1 VSHRTRQGLATST
14 LALAIALAACEP
26 QGTRGP
32 AGTAVDAKRPAQITA
47 FSLSPESL
55 HVDKVGMRGGAL
67 RPDGSLDLVFTA
79 TVVGPAKA
87 LYLSVANEKCDPVGG
102 FRATTSVGNE
112 PAPAE
117 LGGALELGR
126 MSGGIGVEEQGK
138 FVNADNGAVFLSPGP
153 HAVKLYAPNLG
164 TLREGSVVCA
174 YAIGTDGSVARSA
187 PFRY

>member
-1 VSHRTRQGLATST
+1 VSHRTRQGLATSI
-14 LALAIALAACEP
+14 LALAVALAACEP
-26 QGTRGP
+26 QGARGP
-32 AGTAVDAKRPAQITA
+32 VNGSVDAKGPAQITA

-55 HVDKVGMRGGAL
+55 HVDKVGMRSGAL

-138 FVNADNGAVFLSPGP
+138 FVNADNGAVFLPPGP